1 MSEQQT
7 RSVSMSFGEAI
18 ANGFRNYAQFEGRA
32 GLAEF
37 WWFFLFVT
45 LVGVGLGSLDSIAP
59 AFLTIGSGLAGL
71 WSIGVLLPTLGL
83 AVRRLRD
90 GGNSWPQLFW
100 LLVPIAGV
108 IVLVLRLCDPSR
120 PGAVATAAAP
130 DAPRI

>member
-7 RSVSMSFGEAI
+7 RTVSMSFGEAI

-32 GLAEF
+32 RLAEF

-59 AFLTIGSGLAGL
+59 SFLTIGSGLAGL
-71 WSIGVLLPTLGL
+71 WSLGTLLPTLGL

-90 GGNSWPQLFW
+90 GGNSWYQLFW

-108 IVLVLRLCDPSR
+108 IVVVLRLCDPSR
-120 PGAVATAAAP
+120 SASRAP